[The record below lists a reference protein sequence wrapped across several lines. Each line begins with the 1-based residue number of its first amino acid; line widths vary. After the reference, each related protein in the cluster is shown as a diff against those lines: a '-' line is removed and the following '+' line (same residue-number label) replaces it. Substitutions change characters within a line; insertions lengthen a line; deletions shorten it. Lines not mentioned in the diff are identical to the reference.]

1 MQSLDV
7 NSTVNPEAPGVV
19 HPVPPAGAMPQEPL
33 DRLVR
38 LASRLLDAPA
48 ALVTLSG
55 RECQHPRGSVGLAAV
70 PGGEAQLAACCRLA
84 AAGPGEPLEADDAG
98 PPGGEVPGEPFRA
111 WLAVPLAGGGRVVGA
126 LCVADTRARRWSEG
140 DRQALCDLA
149 AGAAELI
156 AARRAAERI
165 RRSERLYRGLFEQSR
180 DGVFIT
186 GRDGETESF
195 NDAILAL
202 TGYSRDELSRMNAV
216 ETYADP
222 ADRQRFREALE
233 RDGSVQDF
241 EVRVR
246 RKDGSVRDVIYSATV
261 RRREDGEVVG
271 YQGIVHDISD
281 RKRAEREL
289 RASRELFQTAFEHAP
304 IGMALVAL
312 DGGWLDVNAALSA
325 LVGYSRAELL
335 GRTFQEITHPDDLD
349 ADLAHARQLLA
360 GEIPSYQFEKRY
372 IHRDGHPVWGLLT
385 GSLLRDEAG
394 EPLHFIAQ
402 IQDITARREAEA
414 ALARSEALYRS
425 LTENAHDMV
434 TILDGEGAIAYDS
447 PALET
452 VLGYGHREWI
462 GRPVLERVHPD
473 DRERVEG
480 FLRETLARPGEN
492 IPFERRARRADGSW
506 RWLDGVGRNLLGD
519 PAVRGIVTNS
529 RDVTDRVEVRSRLEA
544 YARELERSN
553 RELQDFAYVA
563 SHDLQEP
570 LRKIHAF
577 GDRLAAQHAAALG
590 DQGQDLLRR
599 MQAAARRMQT
609 LIQDLLAYSRVGTRA
624 EPFVPVDLAR
634 VAGEVIADLQ
644 ASIDESGG
652 RVEVGPLP
660 PVRADAM
667 QMRQLLQNLIG
678 NALKFHREGVPPLV
692 RLTGAEAAGGTVEL
706 RVEDNGI
713 GFDPRYRDRIFTPFE
728 RLHART
734 AYEGT
739 GMGLAICRKIV
750 HRHGGE
756 IGTESAPGEGAAFIV
771 TLPAHPHGKDAA

>member
-1 MQSLDV
+1 MQSLEA
-7 NSTVNPEAPGVV
+7 NFLTAPEAPAVTQ
-19 HPVPPAGAMPQEPL
+19 PAPGPQESL
-33 DRLVR
+33 DRLARLAARLLGAPAVLVT
-38 LASRLLDAPA
+38 LASRERQVARSSLGVA
-48 ALVTLSG
+48 G
-55 RECQHPRGSVGLAAV
+55 V
-70 PGGEAQLAACCRLA
+70 PGAEAQLAACCRLA
-84 AAGPGEPLEADDAG
+84 AARPGEALAGGGTHRHVDAG
-98 PPGGEVPGEPFRA
+98 GAVPGEPFRA
-111 WLAVPLAGGGRVVGA
+111 WLAVPLAGGERVLGA
-126 LCVADTRARRWSEG
+126 VCVADAAARRWSTDDE
-140 DRQALCDLA
+140 QALRDLA

-156 AARRAAERI
+156 GARRGMERI
-165 RRSERLYRGLFEQSR
+165 RRSEWLYRGLFEQSR

-195 NDAILAL
+195 NDAVLAL
-202 TGYSRDELSRMNAV
+202 TGYSRDEFSRMNAI

-222 ADRQRFREALE
+222 GDRQRFQEALALH
-233 RDGSVQDF
+233 GAVQDF

-246 RKDGSVRDVIYSATV
+246 RKDGTVRDVIYSATV
-261 RRREDGEVVG
+261 RRGEDGEVVG
-271 YQGIVHDISD
+271 YQGIVHDITE

-312 DGGWLDVNAALSA
+312 DGGWLDVNAALST

-335 GRTFQEITHPDDLD
+335 ARTFQEITHPDDLE
-349 ADLAHARQLLA
+349 ADLARVEQLMA
-360 GEIPSYQFEKRY
+360 GEIASYQIEKRY
-372 IHRDGHPVWGLLT
+372 VHRDGHIVWILLT
-385 GSLLRDEAG
+385 GSMLRDEAG

-402 IQDITARREAEA
+402 IQDISARREAEA

-425 LTENAHDMV
+425 LTENAHDLV
-434 TILDGEGAIAYDS
+434 TILDGEGAISYES
-447 PALET
+447 PAVET
-452 VLGYGHREWI
+452 VLGYTHGAWV
-462 GRPVLERVHPD
+462 GRPVVERVHPD
-473 DRERVEG
+473 DRERIAD
-480 FLRETLARPGEN
+480 FMREALARPGQN
-492 IPFERRARRADGSW
+492 VPFERRARHADGSW

-529 RDVTDRVEVRSRLEA
+529 RDVTDRVEARSRLEA

-577 GDRLAAQHAAALG
+577 GDRLQARHAGELG
-590 DQGQDLLRR
+590 EQGRDLLQR
-599 MQAAARRMQT
+599 MQGAARRMQT

-634 VAGEVIADLQ
+634 VAGEVVADLQ

-660 PVRADAM
+660 TVLADAM

-678 NALKFHREGVPPLV
+678 NGLKFHREGVPPVV
-692 RLTGAEAAGGTVEL
+692 RVSAAVGAGGTVEL

-756 IGTESAPGEGAAFIV
+756 IDTDSAPGEGATFIV
-771 TLPAHPHGKDAA
+771 MLPAQPHGKDAA